1 MSSKEKIVFILIVVV
16 TGILVVITSIQLL
29 TGAEVNKYIMA
40 GMSFSSAIVVII
52 SWVLASRRNRLIQ
65 K

>member
-1 MSSKEKIVFILIVVV
+1 LKEKIVFIVIVVV
-16 TGILVVITSIQLL
+16 TAILVVITSIQLL

-40 GMSFSSAIVVII
+40 GMSFLAAISVLI
-52 SWVLASRRNRLIQ
+52 SWVLASRRKGLTQ